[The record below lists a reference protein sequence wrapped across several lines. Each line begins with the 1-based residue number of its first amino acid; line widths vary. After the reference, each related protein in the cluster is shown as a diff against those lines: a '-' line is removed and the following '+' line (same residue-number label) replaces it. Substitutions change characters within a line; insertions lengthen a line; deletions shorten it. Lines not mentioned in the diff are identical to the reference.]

1 MSNHL
6 LSAQK
11 ATIKS
16 LSYNDATLCMLFHEI
31 NHTFDSTK
39 TMRDNLYILKDL
51 YKTIVQTPNL
61 DRYQRTMF
69 PKYYRW
75 ISKTI
80 KQLERRNKVGAFQGH
95 NKTSKM
101 YETINHA
108 RLN

>member
-1 MSNHL
+1 MSKRL

-11 ATIKS
+11 ATVQS
-16 LSYNDATLCMLFHEI
+16 LAYNAETLCLLFHEM

-39 TMRDNLYILKDL
+39 TMRDNLYTLKDM

-61 DRYQRTMF
+61 DKYQRIMF

-80 KQLERRNKVGAFQGH
+80 KQLERRNKVGVFQGH
-95 NKTSKM
+95 NKTSK
-101 YETINHA
+101 IQIHV
-108 RLN
+108 

>member
-1 MSNHL
+1 MSKHL

-11 ATIKS
+11 ATVKS
-16 LSYNDATLCMLFHEI
+16 LAYNAETLCMLFHEM

-39 TMRDNLYILKDL
+39 TMRDNLYTLKNM
-51 YKTIVQTPNL
+51 YKIIVQTPNL
-61 DRYQRTMF
+61 DKYQRTMF

-95 NKTSKM
+95 NKTSK
-101 YETINHA
+101 IQHHV
-108 RLN
+108 

>member
-1 MSNHL
+1 MS

-11 ATIKS
+11 ATVKA
-16 LSYNDATLCMLFHEI
+16 LAYNDETLCMLFHEI
-31 NHTFDSTK
+31 DQLFDSTK
-39 TMRDNLYILKDL
+39 TMRDNLYTLKDM

-61 DRYQRTMF
+61 DKYQRTMF

-95 NKTSKM
+95 SKTSK
-101 YETINHA
+101 IQH
-108 RLN
+108 